1 MKIAFYDTHQYEKQ
15 SFEEANKIYQNK
27 IDFFDFKLNEKT
39 VSTCYG
45 YDGVCVFVNDTL
57 NDIVLQKLAECNVM
71 LVALRCAGFNNVNL
85 EVAKKLGITVVRVP
99 CYSPSA
105 VAEHATALLLA
116 LTRKIPQAY
125 IRTKSGNFTLDGL
138 TGRNL
143 KGLTAGIIGTGKI
156 GKETARIFSGL
167 GMKIILYDVKSDQ
180 EWAIKNSFEY
190 TSLKE
195 LLSASDVI
203 SLHCPLTEETKH
215 IINKHSLELTKPDA
229 ILINTSRGALIE
241 TSALVEALKH
251 KRIGG
256 AALDVYEEESKFF
269 FSNWSENII
278 TDDILIRLLTF
289 PNVIITSHQAFLTKE
304 ALEEI
309 AKTSL
314 QNIHDYE
321 TGIQPENSVFKFY

>member
-39 VSTCYG
+39 VSTCCG
-45 YDGVCVFVNDTL
+45 HDGVCVFVNDTL
-57 NDIVLQKLAECNVM
+57 NDIVLQKLADCNVM

-85 EVAKKLGITVVRVP
+85 EAAKKLGITVVRVP
-99 CYSPSA
+99 GYSPGA
-105 VAEHATALLLA
+105 VAEHAAALLLA

-156 GKETARIFSGL
+156 GKEAARIFSGL

-195 LLSASDVI
+195 LLSESDVI
-203 SLHCPLTEETKH
+203 SLHCPLTDETKH
-215 IINKHSLELTKPDA
+215 IINRHSLELTKPDA

>member
-39 VSTCYG
+39 VSTCCG

-203 SLHCPLTEETKH
+203 SLHCPLTDETKH
-215 IINKHSLELTKPDA
+215 IINKHSLELIKPDA
-229 ILINTSRGALIE
+229 VLINTSRGALIE

-256 AALDVYEEESKFF
+256 ASLDVYEEESKFF

>member
-1 MKIAFYDTHQYEKQ
+1 M
-15 SFEEANKIYQNK
+15 
-27 IDFFDFKLNEKT
+27 
-39 VSTCYG
+39 
-45 YDGVCVFVNDTL
+45 
-57 NDIVLQKLAECNVM
+57 
-71 LVALRCAGFNNVNL
+71 
-85 EVAKKLGITVVRVP
+85 
-99 CYSPSA
+99 
-105 VAEHATALLLA
+105 
-116 LTRKIPQAY
+116 
-125 IRTKSGNFTLDGL
+125 
-138 TGRNL
+138 
-143 KGLTAGIIGTGKI
+143 
-156 GKETARIFSGL
+156 
-167 GMKIILYDVKSDQ
+167 
-180 EWAIKNSFEY
+180 
-190 TSLKE
+190 
-195 LLSASDVI
+195 
-203 SLHCPLTEETKH
+203 TEETKH

>member
-1 MKIAFYDTHQYEKQ
+1 
-15 SFEEANKIYQNK
+15 
-27 IDFFDFKLNEKT
+27 
-39 VSTCYG
+39 
-45 YDGVCVFVNDTL
+45 
-57 NDIVLQKLAECNVM
+57 M

-203 SLHCPLTEETKH
+203 SLHCPLTDETKH

-229 ILINTSRGALIE
+229 ILINTSRSGLIE

>member
-39 VSTCYG
+39 VSTCCG

-143 KGLTAGIIGTGKI
+143 KGLMQQDLKLQA
-156 GKETARIFSGL
+156 L
-167 GMKIILYDVKSDQ
+167 
-180 EWAIKNSFEY
+180 
-190 TSLKE
+190 SL
-195 LLSASDVI
+195 I
-203 SLHCPLTEETKH
+203 HLH
-215 IINKHSLELTKPDA
+215 I
-229 ILINTSRGALIE
+229 
-241 TSALVEALKH
+241 
-251 KRIGG
+251 
-256 AALDVYEEESKFF
+256 
-269 FSNWSENII
+269 
-278 TDDILIRLLTF
+278 
-289 PNVIITSHQAFLTKE
+289 
-304 ALEEI
+304 
-309 AKTSL
+309 
-314 QNIHDYE
+314 
-321 TGIQPENSVFKFY
+321 